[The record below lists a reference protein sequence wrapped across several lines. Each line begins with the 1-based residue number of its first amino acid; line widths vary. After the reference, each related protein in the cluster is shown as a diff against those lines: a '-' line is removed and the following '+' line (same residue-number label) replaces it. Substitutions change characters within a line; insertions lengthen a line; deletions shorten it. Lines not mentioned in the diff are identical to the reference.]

1 MNRSKTLETQPQSKQ
16 IRWPLWLLAGA
27 TSLLVCAGAYFLA
40 PQDPY
45 GLTSPDEKPKTPVV
59 SASPTLPPTPSLSPP
74 AAPTGTPAPSS
85 TPLPTSS
92 PTISPV
98 PPTPTP
104 PNPQVIG
111 LSAADR
117 PIQVYRFGDGPSERL
132 IVAGIHGGYEWN
144 TVHLAEKMIAY
155 LKDHPDIVPDQVTLY
170 ILPNLNPDG
179 YARSRGIRG
188 RANDNG
194 VDLNRNF
201 PALWQKNWPRQGCWS
216 YLPISGGERAGSEP
230 ETQALIQF
238 ISSRELEA
246 LISYHSA
253 ALGIFAGGQPPDPA
267 SVALAEAVAYVSTY
281 PYPPYDLGCKFT
293 GQLID
298 WTASRGIPSL
308 DIELANHQDLDW
320 EQNLRILEVFL
331 TWEP

>member
-1 MNRSKTLETQPQSKQ
+1 
-16 IRWPLWLLAGA
+16 
-27 TSLLVCAGAYFLA
+27 
-40 PQDPY
+40 
-45 GLTSPDEKPKTPVV
+45 
-59 SASPTLPPTPSLSPP
+59 
-74 AAPTGTPAPSS
+74 
-85 TPLPTSS
+85 
-92 PTISPV
+92 
-98 PPTPTP
+98 
-104 PNPQVIG
+104 VIG
-111 LSAADR
+111 TSAAER
-117 PIQVYRFGDGPSERL
+117 PIMVYRFGNGPSKRL

-144 TVHLAEKMIAY
+144 TVHLAEKMIDV
-155 LKDHPDIVPDQVTLY
+155 LNEQPDMIPDQVTLY

-179 YARSRGIRG
+179 YARSRGIHG

-216 YLPISGGERAGSEP
+216 YLPISGGDQAASEP

-238 ISSRELEA
+238 ISSHDFEA

-253 ALGIFAGGQPPDPA
+253 ALGIFPGGQPPVPD
-267 SVALAEAVAYVSTY
+267 SVALAEAVAHVSTY

-320 EQNLRILEVFL
+320 EQNARILEVFL

>member
-16 IRWPLWLLAGA
+16 IRWSLWLLAGA
-27 TSLLVCAGAYFLA
+27 TSLLVCAGAYFLV

-45 GLTSPDEKPKTPVV
+45 GLTSPDEKLKAPNV

-74 AAPTGTPAPSS
+74 AAPTLTPAPSS
-85 TPLPTSS
+85 TPPPTSS

-104 PNPQVIG
+104 ANPQVIG
-111 LSAADR
+111 ASAVGR

-144 TVHLAEKMIAY
+144 TIHLAEKMIDY
-155 LKDHPDIVPDQVTLY
+155 LEDHPGLVPDQVTLY

-179 YARSRGIRG
+179 YARSRGIHG
-188 RANDNG
+188 RANDHG

-201 PALWQKNWPRQGCWS
+201 PALWQKNWPREGCWS
-216 YLPISGGERAGSEP
+216 YLPISGGERAASEP

-298 WTASRGIPSL
+298 WTASQGIPSL